1 MVQAVSEGVERELK
15 MDVPAGF
22 ELPALGEPGA
32 DVEDLGSR
40 TMTAVYWDTND
51 LRLARSHYGVR
62 HRTDGAWT
70 VKGPSR
76 RSAAALLERS
86 EDEFPG
92 DASYPPSPVVARVRN
107 AIGEAALQPVV
118 QLVTQRHTLVVRLD
132 GAVVEVVHDRVSV
145 KANGT
150 ACGDFCEVEL
160 ELKEGGEDAVT
171 RLAAELSR
179 AGARPSASPSKYIR
193 ALAMAGRWR

>member
-1 MVQAVSEGVERELK
+1 MAGPEGLERELK
-15 MDVPAGF
+15 MDVGADF
-22 ELPALGEPGA
+22 VLPAFDGLGA
-32 DVEDLGSR
+32 QVEDLGSK

-76 RSAAALLERS
+76 RTAVSLLERS

-92 DASYPPSPVVARVRN
+92 DASYPPSPVVARIRGAV
-107 AIGEAALQPVV
+107 GEAQLQPAV
-118 QLVTQRHTLVVRLD
+118 QLVTQRKTLVVHFG
-132 GAVVEVVHDRVSV
+132 GAVVEVVHDRVAV
-145 KANGT
+145 NANGT

-160 ELKEGGEDAVT
+160 EIKSGDEAVVT
-171 RLAAELSR
+171 QLAAELSK
-179 AGARPSASPSKYIR
+179 AGAKPSTSPSKYIR
-193 ALAMAGRWR
+193 ALHLAGRWR